1 MNPTP
6 DRLVNPLVRRLLR
19 SPPHDLLS
27 GGIALL
33 TGTGRRTGTPIDL
46 PVRYERAGE
55 TLTVASAPPRQWW
68 RNLRG
73 GAPVRFLLAG
83 EEREGHASV
92 QEGPAVAVTVHLAP
106 QPQPPPAER
115 PAVQARPCAGPW
127 GRWTS
132 TAPAERHRYGM
143 EARPCAS
150 PWGRWTGAAALGEI
164 AGFAV
169 PAVAMA
175 LTLGVGP
182 IARVAVILP
191 AGAILGLAQA
201 YALRTVLPAIATRD
215 WARATAGG
223 AAIAWAVGTLPVVL
237 GESLLEWPPVVLVP
251 LGLTSLT
258 SMGLLRPYVRGAFRW
273 VPATVLSW
281 PAGLGAFALVT
292 SPLWQ
297 EGQPAWL
304 VAAIGMLGGAIMAV
318 TVAAPTGAAP
328 VRLTRPERPPEST
341 GRFPAHRG
349 WAAGRREEAGEA
361 R

>member
-1 MNPTP
+1 
-6 DRLVNPLVRRLLR
+6 
-19 SPPHDLLS
+19 
-27 GGIALL
+27 
-33 TGTGRRTGTPIDL
+33 
-46 PVRYERAGE
+46 
-55 TLTVASAPPRQWW
+55 
-68 RNLRG
+68 
-73 GAPVRFLLAG
+73 
-83 EEREGHASV
+83 
-92 QEGPAVAVTVHLAP
+92 
-106 QPQPPPAER
+106 
-115 PAVQARPCAGPW
+115 
-127 GRWTS
+127 S

-215 WARATAGG
+215 WARAAAGG

-273 VPATVLSW
+273 VPATVLS
-281 PAGLGAFALVT
+281 
-292 SPLWQ
+292 
-297 EGQPAWL
+297 
-304 VAAIGMLGGAIMAV
+304 
-318 TVAAPTGAAP
+318 
-328 VRLTRPERPPEST
+328 
-341 GRFPAHRG
+341 
-349 WAAGRREEAGEA
+349 
-361 R
+361 